1 MFEINIISIIETFL
15 PTTSYTLMGYGVEL
29 KTNLQRAVSRA
40 SVATKEYHM
49 AIGVLI
55 LAAGRSERMKSD
67 KRLLPWRN
75 TTLIEHAIAL
85 CNQVGLESAVALSDS
100 HKDDAIH
107 TRLSK
112 SATVL
117 LRVPGAEEGMGA
129 TIANSVVQLPS
140 HWTGVLIHLCDMPLV
155 TGNTLQAMAAALA
168 EYRIVIP
175 SYVEKWGNPRGF
187 DRSLWPE
194 LSKLS
199 GDVGAKELIERNRD
213 QVYVCE
219 TTNSGVLIDLD
230 DRATYE
236 LWHRLEQ
243 ENDQ

>member
-1 MFEINIISIIETFL
+1 
-15 PTTSYTLMGYGVEL
+15 
-29 KTNLQRAVSRA
+29 
-40 SVATKEYHM
+40 M

-55 LAAGRSERMKSD
+55 LAAGRSKRMQSD

-75 TTLIEHAIAL
+75 STLVEHAIAL
-85 CNQVGLESAVALSDS
+85 CNQIGLESAVALSDGPE
-100 HKDDAIH
+100 DDAIH

-112 SATVL
+112 SKTVL
-117 LRVPGAEEGMGA
+117 LRVTNAREGMGA
-129 TIANSVVQLPS
+129 TIANSVIHLPS
-140 HWTGVLIHLCDMPLV
+140 HWTGVLIHLCDMPMV
-155 TGNTLQAMAAALA
+155 TGNTLRAMAAALA
-168 EYRIVIP
+168 EHRIAIP

-213 QVYVCE
+213 EVFVCE

>member
-1 MFEINIISIIETFL
+1 MSL
-15 PTTSYTLMGYGVEL
+15 GVEL
-29 KTNLQRAVSRA
+29 KIEFKSAVSRA
-40 SVATKEYHM
+40 SVAAKEYHM

-55 LAAGRSERMKSD
+55 LAAGRSERMQSD
-67 KRLLPWRN
+67 KRLLLWRN
-75 TTLIEHAIAL
+75 TTLIEHAISL
-85 CNQVGLESAVALSDS
+85 CNQVGLESIVALSDS
-100 HKDDAIH
+100 HKDDLIQ

-112 SATVL
+112 SDTTL
-117 LRVPGAEEGMGA
+117 LRIPDTNQGMGA
-129 TIANSVVQLPS
+129 TIANSVVHLPS

-155 TGNTLQAMAAALA
+155 TGNTLQAMAAAL
-168 EYRIVIP
+168 EKHRIVIP

-187 DRSLWPE
+187 DRSLWSE